1 MAHSGTMEDLVW
13 VKTRLPK
20 ATFIELAKQAKSNER
35 SVAAHVRFILT
46 ERFALDWI
54 EASALGAS
62 PKAFMPGLAE
72 RDSQVAVADGQAP
85 RLSPPG
91 SVRSRSAKPRTQ
103 MCEHRIAATAYC
115 SICDG

>member
-1 MAHSGTMEDLVW
+1 MAHSGTMEDDLVW

-46 ERFALDWI
+46 
-54 EASALGAS
+54 
-62 PKAFMPGLAE
+62 GLAE